1 MSRRSNLKGYRVI
14 QDGRGNV
21 TVERIPFYGR
31 DCSQRIRSRKS
42 KKSRPVTQAE
52 LALHYRKGK

>member
-1 MSRRSNLKGYRVI
+1 MRKFGLKGYRVH

-21 TVERIPFYGR
+21 TVERIPFY
-31 DCSQRIRSRKS
+31 SQRDVSAKIRARKS

-52 LALHYRKGK
+52 LALYYKKGK